1 MKSLDLF
8 RETLSRGGRK
18 YSGKKETSD
27 APRDQ
32 RYQSLLCKPNKR
44 DHDYN
49 EKDQKEELEK
59 ERNRGKNKVGNSG
72 KDFPEKPE
80 REKEDLQ
87 KGHLSGTFLTE
98 SRTKTS
104 HLLDC
109 NTLDILPF
117 VCVDADDLSRLYKL
131 WDKNFH
137 PIFECGGLHC
147 TLLLT
152 SNPSHSGRDL

>member
-1 MKSLDLF
+1 LIERKTQVKSQDLF

-80 REKEDLQ
+80 WEKEDFSETSSQ
-87 KGHLSGTFLTE
+87 RHLVNGVTDENLT
-98 SRTKTS
+98 
-104 HLLDC
+104 
-109 NTLDILPF
+109 
-117 VCVDADDLSRLYKL
+117 
-131 WDKNFH
+131 
-137 PIFECGGLHC
+137 
-147 TLLLT
+147 
-152 SNPSHSGRDL
+152 PS